1 MYWLL
6 FILWGLNAIMWK
18 MEEDSDPHWACKLW
32 IILSA
37 VNSVTN
43 LLMAISC

>member
-6 FILWGLNAIMWK
+6 FILWGLNAIMWIINDAIVPDW
-18 MEEDSDPHWACKLW
+18 MRKLCATV
-32 IILSA
+32 SA